1 MLIKTKGIVLRC
13 TKYGETSLIVNLFT
27 EIAGMQSYM
36 LKGIRSEK
44 NKTKRAGLLQVGSL
58 LDIIAEHKPQKQL
71 QHIKEF
77 SPHYIYQSIH
87 EDIFKNSVATF
98 SVELLQK
105 LLPQSETMEELFDFV
120 FNYFVSLDQSQ
131 QIANYPLYFSI
142 QCGKFLGYNILG
154 DYSEASPYLNA
165 SEGIFSSQPSS
176 NESTLY
182 ASDIQA
188 MAAFINTSDIQ
199 ALPQIVLHSDSRNRL
214 LDWYL
219 LFLKHHT
226 QHLGP
231 IRSLAIL
238 RSILH

>member
-1 MLIKTKGIVLRC
+1 MLIKTKGIVLRS
-13 TKYGETSLIVNLFT
+13 TKYGETSLIVNIFT
-27 EIAGMQSYM
+27 EVAGMQSYM

-44 NKTKRAGLLQVGSL
+44 NKSKRAGLLQVGSL

-71 QHIKEF
+71 HHIKEF

-87 EDIFKNSVATF
+87 EDILKNSVATF
-98 SVELLQK
+98 SVELLHK

-120 FNYFVSLDQSQ
+120 FNYFISLDLSK

-142 QCGKFLGYNILG
+142 QCGKCLGYNILG
-154 DYSEASPYLNA
+154 DYSESSPYLNA
-165 SEGIFSSQPSS
+165 SEGIFSNQPSS
-176 NESTLY
+176 TESTLY
-182 ASDIQA
+182 PSDIQN
-188 MAAFINTSDIQ
+188 MAAFINTNDI
-199 ALPQIVLHSDSRNRL
+199 AELHKIVLHSESRNRL

-226 QHLGP
+226 QHLGS
-231 IRSLAIL
+231 IRSLEIL